1 MNTLD
6 AIKERRSVR
15 GFKEDAQISDENLNE
30 ILSAAMYA
38 PLAMNRVLW
47 HFSAVQSR
55 EILGEIAEKTI
66 ALLRKDNS
74 EHIKMRLAMPSF
86 SPYYGAPTVIFV
98 FGDKANIYSESNCGA
113 AMQNMLLAAKELGI
127 DSCWVDMTNGFL
139 KSDGGRGILEKIGM
153 PAGYDLVGCVALGYA
168 KNPEIKMPNKHFDE
182 YESIVNII
190 K

>member
-55 EILGEIAEKTI
+55 
-66 ALLRKDNS
+66 
-74 EHIKMRLAMPSF
+74 
-86 SPYYGAPTVIFV
+86 
-98 FGDKANIYSESNCGA
+98 
-113 AMQNMLLAAKELGI
+113 
-127 DSCWVDMTNGFL
+127 
-139 KSDGGRGILEKIGM
+139 
-153 PAGYDLVGCVALGYA
+153 
-168 KNPEIKMPNKHFDE
+168 
-182 YESIVNII
+182 
-190 K
+190 